1 MRFFRRS
8 SISWFYAL
16 FETMYRLRYGVSFRV
31 VLAQG
36 PVDVFPERRLTQESI
51 GRLQRVKL
59 KQDVNG
65 LEGRVKP

>member
-1 MRFFRRS
+1 
-8 SISWFYAL
+8 
-16 FETMYRLRYGVSFRV
+16 

-36 PVDVFPERRLTQESI
+36 SSDVFPERQMTQESI

>member
-1 MRFFRRS
+1 
-8 SISWFYAL
+8 
-16 FETMYRLRYGVSFRV
+16 MYRLRYGVSFRV

-36 PVDVFPERRLTQESI
+36 PVDVFLERRLTQESI